1 MCGRFALPTPEEIT
15 GHFNLKKKPNLV
27 PRYNIAPSQNIAV
40 VRLTPYTPER
50 KLAVLRWGPIPFWA
64 KDRKVGYKMINARAE
79 SVADKPAFR
88 AAFRQRRCLIPAT
101 GFFEWSHKNKTKQ
114 PYFIKLKDSNILAF
128 AGLWEHWAGRD
139 GEVIDSCTI
148 ITTGANETVGNIHDR
163 MPVIIE
169 PELYDR
175 WLDPGTDEKIL
186 LSLFT
191 PFPDKK
197 ILAYPVGI
205 EVNNPKND
213 NPNCLVEMKE
223 K

>member
-1 MCGRFALPTPEEIT
+1 MCGRFALPTPEVLAS
-15 GHFNLKKKPNLV
+15 HFSVKKTPDLAQ
-27 PRYNIAPSQNIAV
+27 RYNIAPSQDISA
-40 VRLTPYTPER
+40 VRLIPHTADREIV
-50 KLAVLRWGPIPFWA
+50 LLRWGLIPFWA
-64 KDRKVGYKMINARAE
+64 KDRKIGYKMINARAE

-88 AAFRQRRCLIPAT
+88 TAFRHRRCLIPAA
-101 GFFEWSHKNKTKQ
+101 GFFEWSHKAKTKQ
-114 PYFIKLKDSNILAF
+114 PYYIRLKDSNILAF
-128 AGLWEHWAGRD
+128 AGLWEHWVGKN
-139 GEVIDSCTI
+139 GEIIDSCTI
-148 ITTGANETVGNIHDR
+148 ITTDANKTVGNIHDR

-169 PELYDR
+169 SELYDR
-175 WLDPGTDEKIL
+175 WLDPGAEEKNL

>member
-1 MCGRFALPTPEEIT
+1 
-15 GHFNLKKKPNLV
+15 
-27 PRYNIAPSQNIAV
+27 
-40 VRLTPYTPER
+40 
-50 KLAVLRWGPIPFWA
+50 
-64 KDRKVGYKMINARAE
+64 MINARAE
-79 SVADKPAFR
+79 SVAGKPAFR
-88 AAFRQRRCLIPAT
+88 GAFRQRRCLIPAK

-114 PYFIKLKDSNILAF
+114 LYFIKLKDSNILAF
-128 AGLWEHWAGRD
+128 AGLWEHRTGRD

-169 PELYDR
+169 PELYGR
-175 WLDPGTDEKIL
+175 WLDPGTDEKTL
-186 LSLFT
+186 SSLFA
-191 PFPDKK
+191 PFPEKK

-213 NPNCLVEMKE
+213 NPNCLVEIKE

>member
-1 MCGRFALPTPEEIT
+1 MCGRFALPTPEVLAS
-15 GHFNLKKKPNLV
+15 HFSVKKTPDLAQ
-27 PRYNIAPSQNIAV
+27 RYNIAPSQDISA
-40 VRLTPYTPER
+40 VRLIPYTADREIV
-50 KLAVLRWGPIPFWA
+50 LLRWGLIPFWA
-64 KDRKVGYKMINARAE
+64 KDRKIGYKMINARAE

-88 AAFRQRRCLIPAT
+88 TAFRQRRCLIPAA
-101 GFFEWSHKNKTKQ
+101 GFFEWSHKAKTKQ
-114 PYFIKLKDSNILAF
+114 PYYIRLKDSNILAF
-128 AGLWEHWAGRD
+128 AGLWEHWVGKN
-139 GEVIDSCTI
+139 GEIIDSCTI
-148 ITTGANETVGNIHDR
+148 ITTDANKTVGNIHDR

-169 PELYDR
+169 SELYDR
-175 WLDPGTDEKIL
+175 WLDPGAEEKNL

>member
-15 GHFNLKKKPNLV
+15 GHFNLKKKPNLE

-40 VRLTPYTPER
+40 VRLTPHTPER
-50 KLAVLRWGPIPFWA
+50 ELALLRWGLIPFWA
-64 KDRKVGYKMINARAE
+64 KDRKIGYKMINARAE

-169 PELYDR
+169 PKLYDR
-175 WLDPGTDEKIL
+175 WLDPGAEETNL

>member
-1 MCGRFALPTPEEIT
+1 MCGRFALPTPEELT
-15 GHFNLKKKPNLV
+15 GHFSVKKSLDLA
-27 PRYNIAPSQNIAV
+27 PRYNIAPSQDIAAIRLIPHTS
-40 VRLTPYTPER
+40 VREI
-50 KLAVLRWGPIPFWA
+50 AMLRWGLIPFWA
-64 KDRKVGYKMINARAE
+64 KDRKIGYKMINARAE

-88 AAFRQRRCLIPAT
+88 VAFRQRRCLIPAS
-101 GFFEWSHKNKTKQ
+101 GFFEWNHKNETKQ
-114 PYFIKLKDSNILAF
+114 PYFIRLKDSNILAF
-128 AGLWEHWAGRD
+128 AGLWEHWAGKD

-175 WLDPGTDEKIL
+175 WLDPETKEKSL
-186 LSLFT
+186 LSLFA
-191 PFPDKK
+191 PFPNKK

-213 NPNCLVEMKE
+213 NLNCLEELKE

>member
-1 MCGRFALPTPEEIT
+1 MCGRFALPNPEELAD
-15 GHFNLKKKPNLV
+15 HFSVNNRPDLT
-27 PRYNIAPSQNIAV
+27 PRYNIAPSQNIPTI
-40 VRLTPYTPER
+40 RLISHASGREI
-50 KLAVLRWGPIPFWA
+50 VMLRWGLIPFWA
-64 KDRKVGYKMINARAE
+64 KDRKIGYKMINARAE

-114 PYFIKLKDSNILAF
+114 PYFIRLKDSNILAF
-128 AGLWEHWAGRD
+128 AGLWEHWVGKD

-148 ITTGANETVGNIHDR
+148 ITTDANKTVGNIHDR

-175 WLDPGTDEKIL
+175 WLDPGAEDKNL
-186 LSLFT
+186 LALFT

-197 ILAYPVGI
+197 LLAYPVGI